1 MGTLRTGGQTYE
13 LTKYDGRTNYLLWER
28 QVKGVLRASGLGRVL
43 TPQASAVNEEDW
55 KEMQE
60 MAINTIF
67 LYL

>member
-1 MGTLRTGGQTYE
+1 MGTLWTSEILIE
-13 LTKYDGRTNYLLWER
+13 LTKYNGRTDYLLWER
-28 QVKGVLRASGLGRVL
+28 QVKGVLQASGLGRIL
-43 TPQASAVNEEDW
+43 TPQASAVSEEDW